1 MSIKLT
7 CVDGRQLAGFLR
19 RLGLDDKPECR
30 YVNGVATF
38 FATVLLSDVD
48 INVRA
53 PSGVDFVVV
62 R

>member
-19 RLGLDDKPECR
+19 RLNLDIRPECR

-38 FATVLLSDVD
+38 FASVALNGVD
-48 INVRA
+48 INIRA
-53 PSGVDFVVV
+53 PSGVDIMVV
-62 R
+62 